1 MYNENPILCRGCAF
15 MMHVTFGTP
24 FHSSTHPGTR
34 ARHLH
39 ARAATLQRSSVQR
52 ILLSMPL
59 LLFLGG
65 CGTSEGQTT
74 PGVRSTVPSSTEPT
88 ADMQESLPPAGHAWV
103 IFGTDTVTAE
113 VARTPGEGERGSCI
127 GRGWLRAGYAL
138 RLPGQPGEVVLDEEH
153 VHTPGHRVH
162 GREPPASWT
171 SRPCSPRARR
181 PIPLPRPPCSRWRF
195 PSAGSR
201 RRGWR
206 RCRGQGGLR
215 PRVSQLL
222 TRRGEFR
229 IAGIV
234 NAPPTRARQPGA
246 GGWARLA
253 TPEGRFDPPSREP
266 APGRPA
272 CPGEYPGAWSPPR
285 HRDLLWPPSSSS
297 WPQWRPRVT
306 PG

>member
-88 ADMQESLPPAGHAWV
+88 ADMQDRLPPPGHAWV

-113 VARTPGEGERGSCI
+113 VARTPEEREQGLMYRESLAD
-127 GRGWLRAGYAL
+127 GRGMLFVFPDSQVRSFWMKN
-138 RLPGQPGEVVLDEEH
+138 
-153 VHTPGHRVH
+153 TF
-162 GREPPASWT
+162 
-171 SRPCSPRARR
+171 
-181 PIPLPRPPCSRWRF
+181 IPLDIGYMDANLQIVDIQAMQPESEETHT
-195 PSAGSR
+195 SAAPAMFALEVPL
-201 RRGWR
+201 GWFEKE
-206 RCRGQGGLR
+206 GIGVGAEA
-215 PRVSQLL
+215 QLVF
-222 TRRGEFR
+222 G
-229 IAGIV
+229 
-234 NAPPTRARQPGA
+234 PG
-246 GGWARLA
+246 
-253 TPEGRFDPPSREP
+253 
-266 APGRPA
+266 
-272 CPGEYPGAWSPPR
+272 
-285 HRDLLWPPSSSS
+285 
-297 WPQWRPRVT
+297 
-306 PG
+306 